1 MWRKLRTR
9 PWLQRAI
16 GGAAAGY
23 LRLVWRTSRVSME
36 PADLYDWI
44 DGEMPVILTF
54 WHGQHFLTPF
64 LAKPH
69 HRAAV
74 MISRHADAELN
85 ALAAERLG
93 IAAIRGSGGRGKSFQ
108 RKGAVAATRGMIE
121 ALANGTN
128 VALTA
133 DVPKVARVASV
144 GVAVIAQ
151 HSGRPIFPAAIASSQ
166 RVEVNSWDR
175 AHVNLPFSKIALV
188 IGEPVRVAQ
197 DASEAALEAARKLVE
212 ERLNAATAR
221 AEALVGRG
229 GGTGHG
235 R

>member
-1 MWRKLRTR
+1 MWRKARKQR
-9 PWLQRAI
+9 WLQQLI
-16 GGAAAGY
+16 GRAAAAY
-23 LRLVWRTSRVSME
+23 LRWVWTSSRVVIE

-44 DGEMPVILTF
+44 DEEIPVILTF

-64 LAKPH
+64 VAKPR

-85 ALAAERLG
+85 AIAAERLG
-93 IAAIRGSGGRGKSFQ
+93 IGTIRGSGGKAKDFH
-108 RKGAVAATRGMIE
+108 RKGAVAATRQMIE
-121 ALANGTN
+121 TLADGVN

-133 DVPKVARVASV
+133 DVPKTSRVASL

-151 HSGRPIFPAAIASSQ
+151 HSGRPIYPVAIASS
-166 RVEVNSWDR
+166 RRIELNNWDR
-175 AHVNLPFSKIALV
+175 SHVNLPFSRIALV
-188 IGEPVRVAQ
+188 AEKPVRVKR
-197 DASEAALEAARKLVE
+197 EAGSRALESARKLVQ
-212 ERLNAATAR
+212 ERLNTATAR

-229 GGTGHG
+229 REARHG

>member
-1 MWRKLRTR
+1 MWRGLRTR

-23 LRLVWRTSRVSME
+23 LRFAWKSSRVTVE
-36 PADLYDWI
+36 PADIYDYI
-44 DGEMPVILTF
+44 DEELPVILTF

-64 LAKPH
+64 TAKPH

-93 IAAIRGSGGRGKSFQ
+93 IATIRGSGGQGKSFQ
-108 RKGAVAATRGMIE
+108 RKGAVAATRALIE
-121 ALANGTN
+121 ALANGTS

-133 DVPKVARVASV
+133 DVPKVARVASI
-144 GVAVIAQ
+144 GLAVIAR
-151 HSGRPIFPAAIASSQ
+151 HSGRPIYPAAIASS
-166 RVEVNSWDR
+166 RRIEFNSWDR
-175 AHVNLPFSKIALV
+175 AHLNLPFSKIALV
-188 IGEPVRVAQ
+188 FGEPVQVHK
-197 DASEAALEAARKLVE
+197 DANEAALEAARKLVE
-212 ERLNAATAR
+212 ERLNTVTAR